1 MNIEHTAS
9 VVSLV
14 NFAVKRRKNSIQLSL
29 KHITVLSSAQNYIK
43 LILQFG
49 KF

>member
-14 NFAVKRRKNSIQLSL
+14 SFAVKEKEEFY
-29 KHITVLSSAQNYIK
+29 TAQFKAYKCIVFSTK
-43 LILQFG
+43 LY
-49 KF
+49 

>member
-1 MNIEHTAS
+1 MNTEHTAS

-14 NFAVKRRKNSIQLSL
+14 SFAVKRRKNSIRFSL

-43 LILQFG
+43 LTFQFG